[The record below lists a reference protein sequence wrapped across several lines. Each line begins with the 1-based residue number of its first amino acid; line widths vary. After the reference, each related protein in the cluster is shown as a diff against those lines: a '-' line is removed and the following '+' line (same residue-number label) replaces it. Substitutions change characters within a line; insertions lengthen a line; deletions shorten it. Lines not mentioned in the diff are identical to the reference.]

1 MKYLTFLVFLFTLSN
16 LYSQDFEL
24 YEKESFVFEN
34 DTLNYRILEP
44 LNYNPSQKYPV
55 HLVLHGS
62 GERGNDNSSQL
73 THGGVLFL
81 KKQNREKYNWKTI
94 YQLHVSGG
102 HKDRTKLYNKLL
114 PFIKIKHKIEGMK
127 NTIKYN
133 EISNMID
140 RRKNEME

>member
-24 YEKESFVFEN
+24 YEKELFVFEN
-34 DTLNYRILEP
+34 DTLNYRILKP

-81 KKQNREKYNWKTI
+81 KKE
-94 YQLHVSGG
+94 S
-102 HKDRTKLYNKLL
+102 
-114 PFIKIKHKIEGMK
+114 FF
-127 NTIKYN
+127 
-133 EISNMID
+133 
-140 RRKNEME
+140 